1 MKKAKA
7 TRQPYDRGYKLTGSK
22 TAVDDPDNPFWTKK
36 DFAKAKRP
44 EDVLPAAVLAQFP
57 KHRGPQKAPTK
68 VPVSI
73 RLSSDVLGHF
83 KRKGKGW
90 QTRID
95 DALRKVAGLK
105 ER

>member
-1 MKKAKA
+1 
-7 TRQPYDRGYKLTGSK
+7 
-22 TAVDDPDNPFWTKK
+22 
-36 DFAKAKRP
+36 
-44 EDVLPAAVLAQFP
+44 
-57 KHRGPQKAPTK
+57 
-68 VPVSI
+68 
-73 RLSSDVLGHF
+73 VLGHF